1 MLVAERAGELGRLA
15 PPGGVERRV
24 RLALQPAARARRL
37 DGRVQYA
44 AKLDSLKVYV
54 LELSTA

>member
-54 LELSTA
+54 LN